1 MRPEELRELIRRQ
14 PFVPM
19 RLHMTDGKTYE
30 IRHPENVILSRA
42 RVDIGVGADPATGVV
57 DHVDFVSLLHIVRI
71 EDVPAAAPQ
80 GGNGQSS

>member
-1 MRPEELRELIRRQ
+1 MRPDELTALLRRQ

-19 RLHMTDGKTYE
+19 RIHTTDGTTYDA
-30 IRHPENVILSRA
+30 RHPENVMVLRA
-42 RVDIGVGADPATGVV
+42 RVDIAVDRAPATGVV